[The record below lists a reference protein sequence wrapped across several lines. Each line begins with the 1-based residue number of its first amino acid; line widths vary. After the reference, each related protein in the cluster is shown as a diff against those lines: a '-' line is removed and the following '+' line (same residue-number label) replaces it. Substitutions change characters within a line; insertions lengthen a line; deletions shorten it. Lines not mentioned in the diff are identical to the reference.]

1 VPLGPVK
8 QHTGEAADEPLR
20 LLIYPGR
27 DAAFLLYEDDG
38 RSFDYRNGQWM
49 GIQLE
54 WREASRRLSARSLV
68 FEGRPIDVQ
77 V

>member
-1 VPLGPVK
+1 MSSRKHGRNHDCETIA
-8 QHTGEAADEPLR
+8 QSTGTADERPEQR
-20 LLIYPGR
+20 HAR
-27 DAAFLLYEDDG
+27 
-38 RSFDYRNGQWM
+38 
-49 GIQLE
+49 IQLE